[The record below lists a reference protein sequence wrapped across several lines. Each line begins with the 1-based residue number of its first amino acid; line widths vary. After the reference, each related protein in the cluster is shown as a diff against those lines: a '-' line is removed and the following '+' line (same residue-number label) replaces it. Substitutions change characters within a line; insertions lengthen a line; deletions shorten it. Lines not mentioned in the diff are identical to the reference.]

1 MNWRPF
7 AFLLIA
13 CLSACASTRLA
24 DAARSTTHR
33 LDDAP
38 ERYIVAGVDNDAA
51 MPAGH
56 AGSSPRGYDGLT
68 VYGPSSRARQLLAS
82 LEREYDLRE
91 VTAWPIAPLHMDCA
105 VLEISAS
112 ANRETVLAV
121 LAQDKRVRIA
131 QPLQSFTTQ
140 SAVYDDPY
148 VGLQR
153 GFQQLD
159 VEDAHPLSRGEGVRI
174 AIIDTGADTE
184 HPDLRGAVIETRN
197 FVDADAAQFKRD
209 RHGTELAGII
219 AAVANNHEGIVGIA
233 PLAKLSVYKACWQLH
248 EGADAARCN
257 SFTLAQALTAA
268 IDARVHIVN
277 LSLAGPADPLLGD
290 LIREALHRGIVFVGA
305 APVTPGSAG
314 HLLDQ
319 DGILEVASGGTQ
331 GGPGTPLHAP
341 GEEILTLLPGGHY
354 DFASGASLATAHVT
368 GTVALLLARDPK
380 LSPAALYQLLRETT
394 AQVAGGGDSIDA
406 CAAIAAVVGHGEC
419 RAAAAAQHRVAM
431 H

>member
-7 AFLLIA
+7 ALPFIA
-13 CLSACASTRLA
+13 CLSACGSTRLA
-24 DAARSTTHR
+24 DAALSTTHR

-68 VYGPSSRARQLLAS
+68 VYGASSRARQLLAS

-112 ANRETVLAV
+112 ADRERVLAV

-174 AIIDTGADTE
+174 AIIDTGADTG

-233 PLAKLSVYKACWQLH
+233 PLAKLSIYKACWQLH

-305 APVTPGSAG
+305 APVTAGGAG

-319 DGILEVASGGTQ
+319 EGILEVASGGIQ

-368 GTVALLLARDPK
+368 GTVALLLARDPR

-394 AQVAGGGDSIDA
+394 AQMAGGSDSIDA
-406 CAAIAAVVGHGEC
+406 CAAIAVIVGHGEC
-419 RAAAAAQHRVAM
+419 RAGAAAQHRVAM